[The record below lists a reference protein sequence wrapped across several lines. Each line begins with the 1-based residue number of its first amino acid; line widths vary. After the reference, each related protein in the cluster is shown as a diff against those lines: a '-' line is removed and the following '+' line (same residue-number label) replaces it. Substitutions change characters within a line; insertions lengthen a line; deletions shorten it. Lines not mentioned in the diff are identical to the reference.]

1 MLGNIFVIQVMNFI
15 GVFLK
20 TSLKFIS
27 VEVILVGGAVSI
39 AGSRFNMLIT
49 WLNLEGSTRQVDTP
63 WILTVLHS

>member
-49 WLNLEGSTRQVDTP
+49 WLNLEGGTRQVDTP